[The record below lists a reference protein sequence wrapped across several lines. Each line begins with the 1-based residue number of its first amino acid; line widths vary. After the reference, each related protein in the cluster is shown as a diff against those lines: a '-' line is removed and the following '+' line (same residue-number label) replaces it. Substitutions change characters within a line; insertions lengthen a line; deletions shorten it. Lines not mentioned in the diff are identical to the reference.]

1 VPFDRP
7 TFWVFFAFAYLAWRK
22 LPFGAA
28 KTATLFASLL
38 FYGWFSFWYLPLI
51 LASACVD
58 FAAAIKIAGA
68 PTPRARRGWLVL
80 SLCANLGLLSFF
92 KYAPF
97 AVDNARWVALQ
108 LGLEPPP
115 PLEDWILPVG
125 ISFFTFQSM
134 TYTIDTY
141 RGLITPVRSFRDFL
155 LYISFFPQLVA
166 GPIVRARSFLPQL
179 RARTALPPI
188 ALQAGLYEIALGL
201 FLKVVV
207 ADNLAPAVEQCFD
220 RMPLERLSPAQ
231 AWLGTFYF
239 GGQIFADFAGYS
251 AIAIGLARVMGLTFP
266 ENFKAPY
273 IATSLSEFWR
283 RWHVS
288 LSTWLRDYLYIPLGG
303 NRHGPAR
310 TYMALF
316 LTMLLGGLWHGA
328 SWNFVLWGGAHGAGL
343 AVERALT
350 RGRRKPNG
358 LVALVRWAAVL
369 LFVHLTWVFFRAQGF
384 ERAIGMLERMLVAP
398 WREGWGA
405 GEFNNARYVV
415 FLVPIAI
422 VHLARLLEEKR
433 LLPSPAYVRAALA
446 GLMLA
451 LLFVVGRPSPSAFLY
466 FQF

>member
-7 TFWVFFAFAYLAWRK
+7 TFWVFFVFAWLAWRK

-28 KTATLFASLL
+28 KTVTLFGSLL

-58 FAAAIKIAGA
+58 FAAALKIAGA
-68 PTPRARRGWLVL
+68 PTPRSRRGWLVL
-80 SLCANLGLLSFF
+80 SLCANLGLLGFF

-97 AVDNARWVALQ
+97 AVDNARWIALH
-108 LGLEPPP
+108 LGLEPPA
-115 PLEDWILPVG
+115 PLDDWILPVG

-134 TYTIDTY
+134 TYTIDSY
-141 RGLITPVRSFRDFL
+141 RGLIVPVRSFRDFL

-166 GPIVRARSFLPQL
+166 GPIVRARTFLPQL
-179 RARTALPPI
+179 RARTALPAI
-188 ALQAGLYEIALGL
+188 AVQAGIFEIVLGL

-220 RMPLERLSPAQ
+220 RMPLERISPAQ

-273 IATSLSEFWR
+273 ISVSLSEFWR

-303 NRHGPAR
+303 NRHGAAR

-328 SWNFVLWGGAHGAGL
+328 SWNFVLWGAAHGLGL
-343 AVERALT
+343 AIERALT
-350 RGRRKPNG
+350 RGRRKSSG
-358 LVALVRWAAVL
+358 AIALLRWAFVL
-369 LFVHLTWVFFRAQGF
+369 LFVHLTWVLFRAQDMP
-384 ERAIGMLERMLVAP
+384 RALGLLERMLVAP
-398 WREGWGA
+398 FTEGLEA
-405 GEFNNARYVV
+405 GVFNNARYAV
-415 FLVPIAI
+415 FLVPIAL

-433 LLPSPAYVRAALA
+433 LFPSPAYARAALA

-451 LLFVVGRPSPSAFLY
+451 LLFVVGRPSASAFLY